1 MVHCPLL
8 LTANG
13 SYRGRILVLAKAP
26 VPGRVKTRLCPPCT
40 PHEAAALAAA
50 ALTDTLAAVVAT
62 PAAWATVVLQGE
74 PGPWL
79 PEGTSVIPQRG
90 CGLDGRLEACF
101 EDAGTPALVIAGDTP
116 QVTPELLS
124 LALSTLNGHGVDAV
138 LGPTEDGGYWAL
150 GLRRSVPHAVTG
162 VPMSHPMTL
171 RAQRARLRTLGLSVA
186 ELPLLRDVDTIEDA
200 RAVASA
206 IPRSRFAATLASMAA
221 ALAERQEREGV

>member
-1 MVHCPLL
+1 
-8 LTANG
+8 
-13 SYRGRILVLAKAP
+13 
-26 VPGRVKTRLCPPCT
+26 VKTRLCPPCT
-40 PHEAAALAAA
+40 PQEAADLAAA

-62 PAAWATVVLQGE
+62 PAASATVVLQGE

-90 CGLDGRLEACF
+90 RGLDERLEACF
-101 EDAGTPALVIAGDTP
+101 EDAGTPAVVIGSDTP

-138 LGPTEDGGYWAL
+138 LGPAEDGGYWAL

-162 VPMSHPMTL
+162 VPMSHPTTL
-171 RAQRARLRTLGLSVA
+171 GAQRARLRALGLSVA
-186 ELPLLRDVDTIEDA
+186 ELPMLRDVDTIEDA

-206 IPRSRFAATLASMAA
+206 IPRSRFAATFGSMAS
-221 ALAERQEREGV
+221 ALARRQCREGS

>member
-1 MVHCPLL
+1 M
-8 LTANG
+8 TGNG
-13 SYRGRILVLAKAP
+13 SYRGRILVLTKAP
-26 VPGRVKTRLCPPCT
+26 APGRVKTRLCPPCT
-40 PHEAAALAAA
+40 PQEAADLAAA

-62 PAAWATVVLQGE
+62 PAASATVVLQGE

-79 PEGTSVIPQRG
+79 PERPSVIPQRG
-90 CGLDGRLEACF
+90 RGLDERLEACF
-101 EDAGTPALVIAGDTP
+101 EDAGTPALVIGSDTP

-138 LGPTEDGGYWAL
+138 LGPAEDGGYWAL

-171 RAQRARLRTLGLSVA
+171 GAQRARLRALGLSVA
-186 ELPLLRDVDTIEDA
+186 ELPMLRDVDTIEDA

-206 IPRSRFAATLASMAA
+206 IPRSRFAATFASMAS
-221 ALAERQEREGV
+221 ALAKRQCREGS